1 MATQTVSTYRLILPF
16 QVMMQPMESL
26 LVATLADDAEFET
39 IEPQTFDDPINGKGM
54 RVLRYRRDGRVDI
67 YWQPGVSVNRELFEI
82 GAGVGDFAETSMDP
96 ARLEI
101 GPRGAVCDVA
111 FTDAQ
116 GRRVALRVHEDAPG
130 KRPFPLLAPVGEDVQ
145 QPRMLFLVYMPNVDF
160 ARRGATRIEGRIG
173 ERALRPAALPLPLQ
187 GRRVYFTRY
196 AAGPV
201 TVGML
206 NPPMQRPIV
215 LDVPPAGSAEVE
227 GMRVSADDA
236 GRVVR
241 ISAGPEG
248 QPVVVNFAPGF
259 PRLDGLDEGGAARGR
274 WSISL
279 AGVLITGGAYQAT
292 RAGQRAAVE
301 LDVTDHWKP
310 AGLPLSMNILTHLV
324 RMFRTWPASYRWR
337 GAVELGAEPAM
348 SGAWERKS

>member
-1 MATQTVSTYRLILPF
+1 M
-16 QVMMQPMESL
+16 
-26 LVATLADDAEFET
+26 
-39 IEPQTFDDPINGKGM
+39 
-54 RVLRYRRDGRVDI
+54 
-67 YWQPGVSVNRELFEI
+67 W
-82 GAGVGDFAETSMDP
+82 
-96 ARLEI
+96 
-101 GPRGAVCDVA
+101 
-111 FTDAQ
+111 
-116 GRRVALRVHEDAPG
+116 
-130 KRPFPLLAPVGEDVQ
+130 
-145 QPRMLFLVYMPNVDF
+145 
-160 ARRGATRIEGRIG
+160 
-173 ERALRPAALPLPLQ
+173 
-187 GRRVYFTRY
+187 FTRY

-236 GRVVR
+236 GRVTR

-248 QPVVVNFAPGF
+248 QPVVVDFAPGF
-259 PRLDGLDEGGAARGR
+259 PRLDGLGDDGAARGR

-279 AGVLITGGAYQAT
+279 AGVLITGGAYQAART
-292 RAGQRAAVE
+292 GQRVAVE
-301 LDVTDHWKP
+301 LDVTEHWKP
-310 AGLPLSMNILTHLV
+310 VGLPLSMNILTHLV